1 MIIGIDDSGNFE
13 TDDLSFFAAALI
25 RPTKYKKIER
35 VFIEGEAQLP
45 DSVRGDG
52 EVKGYLLSS
61 KQLEDLADRVLIN
74 NGYGAIKIQTFAVQI
89 SEANTGSL
97 LHERDRNI
105 DQLTTG
111 ARDIY
116 RNKGKEYIQIA
127 TQYEQTAEW
136 LRAKSVK
143 TLYKIKLLGLS
154 IVRSMNLAIMTSVDR
169 DFDKELGAMK

>member
-1 MIIGIDDSGNFE
+1 MQE
-13 TDDLSFFAAALI
+13 
-25 RPTKYKKIER
+25 
-35 VFIEGEAQLP
+35 
-45 DSVRGDG
+45 
-52 EVKGYLLSS
+52 
-61 KQLEDLADRVLIN
+61 
-74 NGYGAIKIQTFAVQI
+74 
-89 SEANTGSL
+89 
-97 LHERDRNI
+97 
-105 DQLTTG
+105 
-111 ARDIY
+111 IY